1 MTILVNHSFHH
12 DRVPWSAV
20 SEVLGTKGER
30 TRARLLEVAVRR
42 FAADGF
48 RRTSV
53 AAVAEEAGVT
63 PAAVYAYF
71 PGKEG
76 LFEAAVDADAAALIS
91 EASEGIDD
99 RELVSGQPLLLPALM
114 AGLEHHR
121 LARRVLAGQEQE
133 VIDRLLSIPAL
144 LELRN
149 RLSEAMAA
157 GQEAGLVRPDVDPKA
172 IAIGLETLTLA
183 LLMAWLKVPEYG
195 DERQRGV
202 EAVFEAVLRPHSPNP

>member
-1 MTILVNHSFHH
+1 
-12 DRVPWSAV
+12 V

-30 TRARLLEVAVRR
+30 TRARLLQVAVRR

-195 DERQRGV
+195 EERQRGV
-202 EAVFEAVLRPHSPNP
+202 EAVFEAVLRPHPPNP